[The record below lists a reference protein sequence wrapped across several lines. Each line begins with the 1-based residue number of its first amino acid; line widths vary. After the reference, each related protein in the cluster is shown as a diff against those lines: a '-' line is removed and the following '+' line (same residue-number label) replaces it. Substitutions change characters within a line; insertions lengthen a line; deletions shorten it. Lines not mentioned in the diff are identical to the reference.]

1 MSPSFVC
8 LLALVAVAAAYAP
21 PEPEPARCHSKHLDK
36 YFYNGDKWTDADC
49 QSAECV
55 DGKANLVSCKA
66 VSELDASR
74 PNARCRQVPGA
85 AGAEHPACCPTVICD
100 QCYST
105 QLDRVFEDGA
115 VWTESGCTRV
125 TCSKGE
131 ISAVGCPVTKLKAG
145 CRMEPGPAAAEHPHC
160 CPQPACPR
168 PDQCYY
174 EPLKQVFDDGAVW
187 NEEPCTEIT
196 CKAGKAVSVG
206 CGDVA
211 ARPGCVLKHAPAGAK
226 YPTCCPKEHCP
237 TTTPATTTPA
247 PTKGGY
253 Y

>member
-55 DGKANLVSCKA
+55 DGKANLVACKA

-74 PNARCRQVPGA
+74 PTARCRQVPGA
-85 AGAEHPACCPTVICD
+85 AGAEHPACCPTAICD
-100 QCYST
+100 QCYSK
-105 QLDRVFEDGA
+105 QFDRVFDDGA
-115 VWTESGCTRV
+115 VWTESGCMEV
-125 TCSKGE
+125 TCDKGDIRE
-131 ISAVGCPVTKLKAG
+131 LPCPALAVELQPG
-145 CRMEPGPAAAEHPHC
+145 CRIEPGPSDALYPKC
-160 CPQPACPR
+160 CAQPVCPR
-168 PDQCYY
+168 PDQCHS
-174 EPLKQVFDDGAVW
+174 EVLDQVFDDGAVW
-187 NEEPCTEIT
+187 TEDVCTQFT
-196 CKAGKAVSVG
+196 CKAGKKSEPG
-206 CGDVA
+206 KCDILSA
-211 ARPGCVLKHAPAGAK
+211 APGCVLKIPPSGDQFPA
-226 YPTCCPKEHCP
+226 CCPTEHCP
-237 TTTPATTTPA
+237 STTTAS